1 MDVIMNEVYA
11 IEVVGKYEGV
21 LRVVFCGGEG
31 NK

>member
-1 MDVIMNEVYA
+1 MIMNEVYA

-21 LRVVFCGGEG
+21 LRVAFSGGED